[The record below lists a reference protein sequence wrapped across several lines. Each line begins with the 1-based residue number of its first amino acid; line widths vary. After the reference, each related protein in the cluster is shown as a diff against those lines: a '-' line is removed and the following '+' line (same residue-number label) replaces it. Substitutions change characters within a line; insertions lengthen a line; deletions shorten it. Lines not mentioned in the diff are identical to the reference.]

1 MIFGRKLVLSLSP
14 EPGSGRISLTQK
26 YQMACE
32 ERHRAQINKDIGEE
46 DVEEV
51 SIVKQSN
58 VINPNE
64 IEGKREFGFDVG
76 DVLVVKYTSDD
87 PPKGCSWMKDATF
100 HAKVEK

>member
-1 MIFGRKLVLSLSP
+1 MVGNWSFP
-14 EPGSGRISLTQK
+14 HTPGRISLTQK

-32 ERHRAQINKDIGEE
+32 ERHRAKINKDIGEE